1 MFSRAAKTIITPAA
15 DFLPLSVADCGEND
29 CESVEPD
36 KGSSDAARVTS
47 LTGKNESRV
56 FTSQTG
62 KSMSND
68 PENHTNE
75 GEGVT
80 VNEPAE
86 VTYDVK
92 LSRVTSEGGSMVYDP
107 NEVAN
112 IGMLHRVTCDEAGGR
127 PSMRSPAA
135 SVRESLKNLLENIEA
150 NKVIQDC
157 KK

>member
-1 MFSRAAKTIITPAA
+1 MKS
-15 DFLPLSVADCGEND
+15 G
-29 CESVEPD
+29 
-36 KGSSDAARVTS
+36 
-47 LTGKNESRV
+47 V
-56 FTSQTG
+56 FTSQAG
-62 KSMSND
+62 KSMSNE
-68 PENHTNE
+68 PENHTND

-86 VTYDVK
+86 VTYDGK

-127 PSMRSPAA
+127 PSMKSPAA
-135 SVRESLKNLLENIEA
+135 SVRASVKNLVE

-157 KK
+157 KKRKR